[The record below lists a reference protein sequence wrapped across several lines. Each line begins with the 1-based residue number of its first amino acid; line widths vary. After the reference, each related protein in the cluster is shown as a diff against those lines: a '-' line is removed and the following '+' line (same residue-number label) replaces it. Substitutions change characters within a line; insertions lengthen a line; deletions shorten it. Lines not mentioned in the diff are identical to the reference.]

1 MRLESLRRN
10 VCAVNRRLAET
21 RLVELTFGNASGID
35 RESGIVAIKPSGVPY
50 AQLEPHAIVLV
61 DLEGNVV
68 EGDLN
73 PSSDTPT
80 HLHLYRELAKDRGVA
95 GIGGIVHVHSR
106 FATTLC
112 QMGQELPCLGTTH
125 ADHFSGTVPVARVLT
140 EAEVDEHY
148 EHATGVAITECFA
161 ELDPI
166 AIPGVLLH
174 YHAPFTWGLTPDKAL
189 DNALA
194 LEMCAEMAVAQLRA
208 GRELTPIPEHLL
220 RKHYTRKHGPDATYG
235 QRS

>member
-1 MRLESLRRN
+1 MQLASLRRK
-10 VCAVNRRLAET
+10 VCAVNWRLAET
-21 RLVELTFGNASGID
+21 RLVDLTFGNASGID

-50 AQLEPHAIVLV
+50 TQLEPQTIVLV
-61 DLEGNVV
+61 DLFGDVV

-80 HLHLYRELAKDRGVA
+80 HLHLYREFAA
-95 GIGGIVHVHSR
+95 IGGIVHVHSR

-125 ADHFSGTVPVARVLT
+125 ADHFAGTVPVARVPT
-140 EAEVDEHY
+140 EVEVDEHY

-161 ELDPI
+161 DRDPV
-166 AIPGVLLH
+166 AIPGVLPH
-174 YHAPFTWGLTPDKAL
+174 YHAPFTWGPTADRAL

-194 LEMCAEMAVAQLRA
+194 LEMCAEMALAQLLS
-208 GRELTPIPEHLL
+208 GHELTPIPEHLR